1 MSTFDV
7 RRTLVASTLVAAIV
21 LGAATG
27 TGSADE
33 YPSRAVNIVVPF
45 TAGGP
50 SDTAAR
56 LFADV
61 LRRELGQSVI
71 IENRPGASGI
81 PGTESVLQTP
91 PDGHTLLLGGLAPL
105 VLIPPIQKVR
115 YDLAKDFVPL
125 ALIWRSPQ
133 VFALSTKLGLKTVAE
148 AVAYGKAHPGKITI
162 GSAGIGTVTHLAGE
176 LFKRE
181 AGIELTHVPYKSTVN
196 SLSDLM
202 GGHIDAIFGDVAILK
217 PQVQAGSIQALAITA
232 PERSPLLPELVTMA
246 EAGFPKVRTE
256 VWYGI
261 LAPARTPPQ
270 ILERLK
276 IATANVQK
284 DPGYRD
290 GLEKHGIIIPQ
301 AGQDGF
307 ARFLREEADRWTPIV
322 LANKPN

>member
-1 MSTFDV
+1 MKMLAISWT
-7 RRTLVASTLVAAIV
+7 RAINALVAAIA
-21 LGAATG
+21 LGATAREG
-27 TGSADE
+27 AADD

-81 PGTESVLQTP
+81 PGTESVLQAA

-105 VLIPPIQKVR
+105 ILIPPIQKVR

-133 VFALSTKLGLKTVAE
+133 VFALSAKLGLKTVAE
-148 AVAYGKAHPGKITI
+148 AVAYGKAHAGKITI

-196 SLSDLM
+196 SLSDLV

-217 PQVQAGSIQALAITA
+217 PQVQAGTIQALAITA
-232 PERSPLLPELVTMA
+232 PERSPLLPDLITMT
-246 EAGFPKVRTE
+246 EAGFPNVRTE

-261 LAPARTPPQ
+261 LVSARTPPQ
-270 ILERLK
+270 ILQRLK
-276 IATANVQK
+276 TATANVQK
-284 DPGYRD
+284 DPEYRA
-290 GLEKHGIIIPQ
+290 GLEKHGIRIQ
-301 AGQDGF
+301 VGQEGF
-307 ARFLREEADRWTPIV
+307 ASFLREEADRWTPIV
-322 LANKPN
+322 LANKAN

>member
-1 MSTFDV
+1 MKMLEISWT
-7 RRTLVASTLVAAIV
+7 RAINALVAAIV
-21 LGAATG
+21 LGATASAG
-27 TGSADE
+27 AADE
-33 YPSRAVNIVVPF
+33 FPSRAVNIVVPF

-81 PGTESVLQTP
+81 PGTESVLQAP

-105 VLIPPIQKVR
+105 ILIPPIQKVR

-148 AVAYGKAHPGKITI
+148 TVSYGKAHPGKITI

-196 SLSDLM
+196 SLSDLV

-232 PERSPLLPELVTMA
+232 PERSPLLPDLITMT
-246 EAGFPKVRTE
+246 EAGFPNVRTE

-261 LAPARTPPQ
+261 LASARTPPQ
-270 ILERLK
+270 ILQRLK
-276 IATANVQK
+276 TATANVQK
-284 DPGYRD
+284 DPEYRA
-290 GLEKHGIIIPQ
+290 GLEKHGIHIQQ

-307 ARFLREEADRWTPIV
+307 ASFVREEADRWTPIV
-322 LANKPN
+322 LANKAN